1 MKKLIKQILNEEVV
15 NQKIKKFYDYIV
27 NDILNK
33 LVIEK
38 DDHAYRSFDSIG
50 DMLNQNILT
59 SEYENLVSDPEL
71 FGKYGWNHYYD
82 VDEQEDYF
90 YYGDNDDPENYITN
104 DEFQLEVGYDW
115 LDDMVK
121 NGDIGFDED
130 RGEWFLNRPDIL
142 VKMTNVNDKN
152 GTINFSFPLWW
163 NPFYS
168 RYDIPVINN
177 PNNRIFLMR
186 LIESYGIEAS
196 LNMYDVLDLIIEKI
210 PEKVN
215 YLLKENNLITETII
229 DNFIDFGKNYLS
241 LPNDFKVIL
250 TDNGSGID
258 TLGNYNIKD
267 KTIKIL
273 TKDRAIPDII
283 RSIAHEMV
291 HHQQNDRGDL
301 KGSPEE
307 GETGSPWEDEANA
320 KAGKLV
326 RDFGEENPEIYD
338 L

>member
-1 MKKLIKQILNEEVV
+1 
-15 NQKIKKFYDYIV
+15 
-27 NDILNK
+27 
-33 LVIEK
+33 
-38 DDHAYRSFDSIG
+38 
-50 DMLNQNILT
+50 MLDLSILT
-59 SEYENLVSDPEL
+59 NEYDQLITNPEL
-71 FGKYGWNHYYD
+71 FGKYGWVHIYD
-82 VDEQEDYF
+82 VEEGEDY
-90 YYGDNDDPENYITN
+90 YYHKDNGNNSENYLSS
-104 DEFQLEVGYDW
+104 DEWHYEVGYDW
-115 LDDMVK
+115 LGDMVDT
-121 NGDIGFDED
+121 GDLGWDDE
-130 RGEWFLNRPDIL
+130 REVWFLTHPDIL
-142 VKMTNVNDKN
+142 VKSKDNK
-152 GTINFSFPLWW
+152 FSFPIYWS
-163 NPFYS
+163 PFK
-168 RYDIPVINN
+168 
-177 PNNRIFLMR
+177 
-186 LIESYGIEAS
+186 SYGIEAS

-291 HHQQNDRGDL
+291 HHQQHDRGDL